1 MKPILIVDNEEKFC
15 KVVKAALELEDY
27 LAQYVLSA
35 EEAESWLSKNSTDLV
50 LSDLRMEGMDGLE
63 LLKRIKSR
71 FPNTELIIMTAFASQ
86 KTAIAALKNG
96 ASDYLIKPFEM
107 VELILRIKR
116 IYLQKKLQEENRS
129 LRSRINEPLAFFK
142 LIGRSESMRKVYQ
155 LLQKAAENETTVLI
169 LGESGTGKELV
180 AETIHYHS
188 LRKNNRFLAINCA
201 AVPENLLESELFGYE
216 KGAFT
221 GAIQK
226 RLGKFEIAS
235 EGTILLDEIG
245 DMSLTTQAKL
255 LRVLQN
261 KEIFRL
267 GGNEKIKI
275 NTRVIASTHRD
286 LEQMVQS
293 GSFRQDLFYRL
304 NVFPILLPPL
314 RERKEDIPELVNHFM
329 KQYATIG
336 IDQEAL
342 ASLMDYEWPGNV
354 RELHNV
360 IERAAIM
367 ADKIITIQDLP
378 PFKSE
383 DKLATFQYKIP
394 EQGFQLDLFE
404 KFLIEQALHK
414 ANGNKTRAADILGIT
429 RRRLYSMM
437 KSLDI

>member
-27 LAQYVLSA
+27 LAEYVLSA

-71 FPNTELIIMTAFASQ
+71 FPNTELIIMTAFASRNA
-86 KTAIAALKNG
+86 AIAALKNG

-116 IYLQKKLQEENRS
+116 TYLQKKLQEENRS

-155 LLQKAAENETTVLI
+155 LLQKAAVNETTVLI

-226 RLGKFEIAS
+226 KLGKFEIAS

-245 DMSLTTQAKL
+245 DMSLATQAKL

-293 GSFRQDLFYRL
+293 GSFR
-304 NVFPILLPPL
+304 
-314 RERKEDIPELVNHFM
+314 
-329 KQYATIG
+329 
-336 IDQEAL
+336 
-342 ASLMDYEWPGNV
+342 
-354 RELHNV
+354 
-360 IERAAIM
+360 
-367 ADKIITIQDLP
+367 
-378 PFKSE
+378 
-383 DKLATFQYKIP
+383 
-394 EQGFQLDLFE
+394 
-404 KFLIEQALHK
+404 
-414 ANGNKTRAADILGIT
+414 
-429 RRRLYSMM
+429 
-437 KSLDI
+437 